1 MLLIWLGGLVWFT
14 TTLPGPA
21 GAEKTQAIIVVTGGS
36 GRVTRGL
43 NVLEK
48 GWSRRMF
55 ISGVYQKVRRAE
67 LAEEL
72 GKPRE
77 LLECCVELGKQAV
90 NTRTNAEEAA
100 DWIAANHIASI
111 RFITNDWHM
120 RRARM
125 ELDRELRAMSSSSM
139 MPCAARPALSC
150 WWLNIT
156 NSWRGRW
163 RRWSDIELMACCAL
177 SCSTSSASPSDWCW

>member
-1 MLLIWLGGLVWFT
+1 MKRRFLTRALTAVLLLWLGGLVWFT

-21 GAEKTQAIIVVTGGS
+21 GAEKTEAIVVVTGGS

-90 NTRTNAEEAA
+90 NTRTNAEESA
-100 DWIAANHIASI
+100 DWIAANHIRSI

-125 ELDRELRAMSSSSM
+125 ELDREVAGDVIIINDAVRGQTSFVVLVAEYNKFLARAL
-139 MPCAARPALSC
+139 AQQV
-150 WWLNIT
+150 
-156 NSWRGRW
+156 GR
-163 RRWSDIELMACCAL
+163 
-177 SCSTSSASPSDWCW
+177 

>member
-1 MLLIWLGGLVWFT
+1 
-14 TTLPGPA
+14 
-21 GAEKTQAIIVVTGGS
+21 
-36 GRVTRGL
+36 
-43 NVLEK
+43 
-48 GWSRRMF
+48 MF
-55 ISGVYQKVRRAE
+55 ISGVYQTVRRVE

-100 DWIAANHIASI
+100 DWIAANHITSI

-125 ELDRELRAMSSSSM
+125 ELDREIAGDVIIVNDAVPGQTSMFVLVAEYNKFLARAVAQMV
-139 MPCAARPALSC
+139 
-150 WWLNIT
+150 
-156 NSWRGRW
+156 GV
-163 RRWSDIELMACCAL
+163 
-177 SCSTSSASPSDWCW
+177 

>member
-1 MLLIWLGGLVWFT
+1 MKGRRLSRFLTALLLVWLGGLVWFT

-90 NTRTNAEEAA
+90 NTRTNAQEAA
-100 DWIAANHIASI
+100 DWIAANHINSI

-125 ELDRELRAMSSSSM
+125 ELDREIAGDVIIVNDAVRGQTSMFVLVAEYNKFLARAVAQMV
-139 MPCAARPALSC
+139 
-150 WWLNIT
+150 
-156 NSWRGRW
+156 GF
-163 RRWSDIELMACCAL
+163 
-177 SCSTSSASPSDWCW
+177 